1 MSILKMT
8 NIELVPTWK
17 KKIQLKLTIY
27 KLKKIQY
34 NHITWK
40 KKLIAIDIEWKQEIW
55 REETLLTIHTKYL
68 LDKQSTMI

>member
-1 MSILKMT
+1 MT
-8 NIELVPTWK
+8 VIIWK
-17 KKIQLKLTIY
+17 KNSTKTYNIQI
-27 KLKKIQY
+27 KKNSISSY
-34 NHITWK
+34 YME